1 METHSPKY
9 VVRRLDENT
18 FDWFVNTAA
27 VNMLTIELD
36 REELVNLERIN
47 ELSLKMMKEGT
58 AFVVLSN
65 NVPAGAISG
74 IVVSNLYNPSVTTL
88 TELFWYVLPEYRSTR
103 VGFLLLKAL
112 EERAKEVA
120 NELTLSILPHSEVN
134 IDTLEKRGFKFEE
147 LGFRKVW

>member
-9 VVRRLDENT
+9 VVRRLEEDT

-27 VNMLTIELD
+27 VNMLTVELN

-47 ELSLKMMKEGT
+47 ELSLKVMEEGT

-65 NVPAGAISG
+65 NIPVGAIAG
-74 IVVSNLYNPSVTTL
+74 IVISNLYNPNIVTL

-103 VGFLLLKAL
+103 VGYMLLKAL
-112 EERAKEVA
+112 EKRAGEVA

-147 LGFRKVW
+147 LGFRKVL

>member
-9 VVRRLDENT
+9 VVKVLDT
-18 FDWFVNTAA
+18 DTLHWFINTAA
-27 VNMLTIELD
+27 VNMLIDELD
-36 REELVNLERIN
+36 RPELVNLERIT
-47 ELSLKMMKEGT
+47 ELANKGREEET
-58 AFVVLSN
+58 AFVVFSHN
-65 NVPAGAISG
+65 IPVGAIG
-74 IVVSNLYNPSVTTL
+74 GVVIANLLNPSITTL
-88 TELFWYVLPEYRSTR
+88 AEIFWYVLPEYRSTR

-147 LGFRKVW
+147 LSFRKVW

>member
-9 VVRRLDENT
+9 VVRTLDDNT

-27 VNMLTIELD
+27 VRMLTEELD
-36 REELVNLERIN
+36 RPELVNIERIE
-47 ELSLKMMKEGT
+47 ELSRKVQEEKT
-58 AFVVLSN
+58 AFVVFSN
-65 NVPAGAISG
+65 NVPVGAIAG
-74 IVVSNLYNPSVTTL
+74 VVVSNLYNPCITTL

-134 IDTLEKRGFKFEE
+134 INTLEKRGFKFEE
-147 LGFRKVW
+147 LSFRKVW